1 MRITEP
7 EVIRKI
13 HKFINSGK
21 LLDQS
26 VSRLFTDA
34 HTSLC
39 CYPDLKPFQRFTLDL
54 EDFVLHPDLVGQFS
68 DGETLFAI
76 EAKGSTDIIKG
87 LSQAEMYQAGFH
99 YSFLAAD
106 AGGLTSSHIKFAR
119 RKNIG
124 ILAVSDSVT
133 IANIP
138 EAQMPFRDPFR
149 FIAQQ
154 METVVQVATGQTFLY
169 NAPTHYLVW
178 AILLEPNV
186 IYSID
191 TLPDALNKYP
201 IPDDKK
207 GALRG
212 AQKLRIVTIS
222 GTEVKLTPVGAA
234 IKVMLP
240 NCIEEW
246 AK

>member
-1 MRITEP
+1 
-7 EVIRKI
+7 
-13 HKFINSGK
+13 
-21 LLDQS
+21 
-26 VSRLFTDA
+26 
-34 HTSLC
+34 LC

-133 IANIP
+133 IA
-138 EAQMPFRDPFR
+138 AR
-149 FIAQQ
+149 
-154 METVVQVATGQTFLY
+154 L
-169 NAPTHYLVW
+169 
-178 AILLEPNV
+178 
-186 IYSID
+186 
-191 TLPDALNKYP
+191 
-201 IPDDKK
+201 
-207 GALRG
+207 
-212 AQKLRIVTIS
+212 
-222 GTEVKLTPVGAA
+222 
-234 IKVMLP
+234 
-240 NCIEEW
+240 
-246 AK
+246 